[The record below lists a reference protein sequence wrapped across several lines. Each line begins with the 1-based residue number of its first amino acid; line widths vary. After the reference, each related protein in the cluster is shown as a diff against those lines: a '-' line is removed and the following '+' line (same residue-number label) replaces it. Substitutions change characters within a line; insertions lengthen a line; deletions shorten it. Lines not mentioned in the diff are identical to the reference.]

1 MYNPG
6 GMARATATFVAVLL
20 VLGTA
25 CTGDRRTAQTP
36 VDMPVDAP
44 QRILAL
50 DAVNALRDSFNTASC
65 QSIYDQAAAFFRT
78 QASEQWIGQCNG
90 LQEGLGSWQS
100 FRVQGFQR
108 CGSPEV
114 IVCVGGVAGF
124 SKDEKEMKVA
134 LRLDHGHAQL
144 AWLRLRQ
151 SQNVWV
157 EIPPR
162 LQHRRFQDPPPRPPL
177 NRGQAEQ
184 SYFRTSI
191 GA

>member
-1 MYNPG
+1 MEWPEPPLLLSPSCWFWEQQHVPAIATPRRIRLTCRSMPG
-6 GMARATATFVAVLL
+6 REIFAVE
-20 VLGTA
+20 
-25 CTGDRRTAQTP
+25 
-36 VDMPVDAP
+36 
-44 QRILAL
+44 AL
-50 DAVNALRDSFNTASC
+50 NALRDSFNAASC
-65 QSIYDQAAAFFRT
+65 QSIYDQATAFFRT
-78 QASEQWIGQCNG
+78 QASEQWIDQCNG
-90 LQEGLGSWQS
+90 LQLDLGSWQS
-100 FRVQGFQR
+100 FRVQGVQR